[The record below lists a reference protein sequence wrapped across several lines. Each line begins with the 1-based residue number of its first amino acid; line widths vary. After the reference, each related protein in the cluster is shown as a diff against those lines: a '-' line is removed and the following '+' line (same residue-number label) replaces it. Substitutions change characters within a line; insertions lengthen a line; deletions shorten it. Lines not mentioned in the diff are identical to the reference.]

1 MTQRGV
7 TYVTKMKSN
16 LTYET
21 LSSTY
26 YMNANGQMQWR
37 EEYVMFR
44 KEAKAKETDENG
56 EEKEVRRTIEHKARI
71 VTYVDEKKHRITRLL
86 TNNLEMPYEDI
97 VAIYKKRW
105 AIESLF
111 KQLKQ
116 NFPPALLLRRKRQC
130 HQDTDMGDPNR
141 QPAADAAP
149 EGVTHAWSFSGLA
162 TIVRIT
168 LMYYIDIMGF
178 LEHPEKDWEL
188 ALEKAT
194 SSPPATE

>member
-37 EEYVMFR
+37 EEYVVFR

-86 TNNLEMPYEDI
+86 TNNLEMPYENI

-116 NFPPALLLRRKRQC
+116 NFPLRYFYGESANAIKIQIWVTLIANLLLALLQR
-130 HQDTDMGDPNR
+130 G
-141 QPAADAAP
+141 
-149 EGVTHAWSFSGLA
+149 
-162 TIVRIT
+162 
-168 LMYYIDIMGF
+168 
-178 LEHPEKDWEL
+178 
-188 ALEKAT
+188 
-194 SSPPATE
+194 

>member
-37 EEYVMFR
+37 EEYVVFR

-86 TNNLEMPYEDI
+86 TNNLEMPYENI

-116 NFPPALLLRRKRQC
+116 NFPLRYFYGESANAIKIQIWVTLIANLLLTLLQRGGNTCLELFGTGDHRQN
-130 HQDTDMGDPNR
+130 H
-141 QPAADAAP
+141 AD
-149 EGVTHAWSFSGLA
+149 VL
-162 TIVRIT
+162 
-168 LMYYIDIMGF
+168 Y
-178 LEHPEKDWEL
+178 
-188 ALEKAT
+188 
-194 SSPPATE
+194 

>member
-26 YMNANGQMQWR
+26 YMNPNGQMQWR
-37 EEYVMFR
+37 EEYVVFR

-56 EEKEVRRTIEHKARI
+56 EEKEVRRTIVHKARI

-86 TNNLEMPYEDI
+86 TSNLEMPYENI

-105 AIESLF
+105 AIESLI

-116 NFPPALLLRRKRQC
+116 NFPLRYFYGESANAIKIQIWVTLIANLLLTLLQRW
-130 HQDTDMGDPNR
+130 
-141 QPAADAAP
+141 
-149 EGVTHAWSFSGLA
+149 VTHAWSFSGLA

-178 LEHPEKDWEL
+178 LEHPEKDCEV